1 MLQSNYQARGYTI
14 MEDTK
19 KIWYVNFSAAGESVA
34 GGSLFFNFNLN

>member
-19 KIWYVNFSAAGESVA
+19 KIWYVNFSAAGESVV
-34 GGSLFFNFNLN
+34 GGRLFSDLN